1 MTLRLNLGVK
11 MSSTCGMPFPL
22 SERQRKNI
30 FKRYFVLVLNSKTQ
44 AAFLFI
50 MHKKNKS
57 VQKNL
62 EWETREN
69 VLKYTNAS
77 LLVNVQYALQL

>member
-1 MTLRLNLGVK
+1 
-11 MSSTCGMPFPL
+11 
-22 SERQRKNI
+22 
-30 FKRYFVLVLNSKTQ
+30 
-44 AAFLFI
+44 